1 MKTIKSL
8 LIISLLS
15 IMTMG
20 FAQNVIE
27 GTVYEKDDNGNLVPL
42 AGANVYWKIANVGT
56 VTDVNGRYSIEIHP
70 TYKCLVFSFVGYE
83 NDTVHHMAEP
93 QHYDHVMSTPL
104 TLDEVEVA
112 ARQKAQY
119 VSALEALHVEHITGE
134 ALRRCACCSLAE
146 SFETNASV
154 DVAYADAVTGAKQ
167 IELLGLSG
175 LYTQMMT
182 ENMPNFRGLA
192 STFGLSYVP
201 GTWMHGISVSK
212 GASSVRNGYESISGQ
227 INVDFKEPEAD
238 KSEKVFVNMFTNT
251 MAMTE
256 LNFNARLKVGKN
268 DGLMLLGHVGYNP
281 MKMDGNGD
289 GFLDDPVTKQYS
301 AFLRYNHPNTGH
313 FGCKLGVKAL
323 KESRLSG
330 QKDFDPE
337 HRLDPGYGLYGINI
351 NTERYEAFAKTG
363 FIFDRPETSL
373 GVQQQLT
380 YHKTDSYYG
389 LTDYNTTQLSYYVN
403 LLFDSYI
410 VNTHH
415 KYSVGASYSYD
426 RYNEEQNIFTTTQD
440 ALPQQRVE
448 QVPGVFAEYVFS
460 DDHQWTVIG
469 GFRADYNTY
478 YNRLFYTPRL
488 HVRFRTENELALRLS
503 AGKGY
508 RSPNILAE
516 NSTMLA
522 SSRQILFLNMDQ
534 PKMEEAWNF
543 GINLSKH
550 FDVGEKEIQVLV
562 DAYRT
567 DFINQV
573 VIDRDADAH
582 QIRIYNLDGKSY
594 SNCAQ
599 IQVDYELFRN
609 FDVSAAFRYT
619 DVKMT
624 INDTLREKPFVNRYK
639 GLLTLSYAPGTWQF
653 DLVTQFNGDSRI
665 PDLSGN
671 ATAVADGQV
680 MDRSPFYVMM
690 STQVTKKL
698 GKHWEVYVGGENLT
712 NYKQSHPLVAANDPF
727 GNDFDAA
734 MVWGPLSGIR
744 GYVGVRFQVK

>member
-1 MKTIKSL
+1 
-8 LIISLLS
+8 
-15 IMTMG
+15 MG
-20 FAQNVIE
+20 FAQNIIE
-27 GTVYEKDDNGNLVPL
+27 GTVYEENNGVKTPL
-42 AGANVYWKIANVGT
+42 PGANVYWKIANVGT
-56 VTDVNGRYSIEIHP
+56 VTDEHGHYSIEIHP

-93 QHYDHVMSTPL
+93 QHYDHVMSKPL
-104 TLDEVEVA
+104 LLDEVEVM

-119 VSALEALHVEHITGE
+119 VSNFDPRQIEHITGE

-192 STFGLSYVP
+192 SAFGLSYVP

-238 KSEKVFVNMFTNT
+238 KSEKVFVNLFTNT
-251 MAMTE
+251 MAMME
-256 LNFNARLKVGKN
+256 LNFNARMKVGKN

-330 QKDFDPE
+330 QMDFDPA
-337 HRLDPGYGLYGINI
+337 HRLDAGYSLYGIGI

-373 GVQQQLT
+373 GIQQQLT

-389 LTDYNTTQLSYYVN
+389 LTAYNATQLSYYANV
-403 LLFDSYI
+403 LFDSYLF
-410 VNTHH
+410 NTNH
-415 KYSVGASYSYD
+415 KYSVGTSYSYD
-426 RYNEEQNIFTTTQD
+426 DYDELLNDSVMR
-440 ALPQQRVE
+440 RVE

-460 DDHQWTVIG
+460 DDHHWTVIG

-478 YNRLFYTPRL
+478 YDRLFYTPRL
-488 HVRFRTENELALRLS
+488 HVRFRTDNELALRLS

-508 RSPNILAE
+508 RSPNVLAE
-516 NSTMLA
+516 NSTMFA
-522 SSRQILFLNMDQ
+522 SSRQLLFLET

-543 GINLSKH
+543 GINISKH
-550 FDVGEKEIQVLV
+550 FDVGEKEIQMLV

-567 DFINQV
+567 DFVNQIV
-573 VIDRDADAH
+573 LDRDANAH

-599 IQVDYELFRN
+599 IQLDYELFHN

-639 GLLTLSYAPGTWQF
+639 GLLTLSYAPDTWQF
-653 DLVTQFNGDSRI
+653 DLITQFNGDSRI

-671 ATAVADGQV
+671 ATAVADGQAV
-680 MDRSPFYVMM
+680 DRSPFYVIMNA
-690 STQVTKKL
+690 QVTKKL
-698 GKHWEVYVGGENLT
+698 GEHWEIYAGGENLT
-712 NYKQSHPLVAANDPF
+712 NYKQSHPLVAASDPF

-744 GYVGVRFQVK
+744 GYLGVRFQVK

>member
-1 MKTIKSL
+1 MKTIKFL

-15 IMTMG
+15 FVSFG
-20 FAQNVIE
+20 FTQNIIE
-27 GTVYEKDDNGNLVPL
+27 GTVYEEVNGKKQPL
-42 AGANVYWKIANVGT
+42 PGANVYWKIANVGT
-56 VTDVNGRYSIEIHP
+56 VTDEHGHYSIEIHP
-70 TYKCLVFSFVGYE
+70 TYKCLVFSFVGYV

-93 QHYDHVMSTPL
+93 QHYDHVMSTPI
-104 TLDEVEVA
+104 TLSEVEVA

-119 VSALEALHVEHITGE
+119 VNALDPMHVEHITGE

-192 STFGLSYVP
+192 SAFGLGYVP

-212 GASSVRNGYESISGQ
+212 GTSSVRNGYESISGQ
-227 INVDFKEPEAD
+227 INVDFKEPQDDHA
-238 KSEKVFVNMFTNT
+238 EKVFINGFVNS

-256 LNFNARLKVGKN
+256 LNFNTRVNVGER
-268 DGLMLLGHVGYNP
+268 DGLLLLGHVGHNF

-289 GFLDDPVTKQYS
+289 GFLDDPMTTQYS

-323 KESRLSG
+323 KETRSSG
-330 QKDFDPE
+330 QMDGD
-337 HRLDPGYGLYGINI
+337 YGIGI

-373 GVQQQLT
+373 GIQQQLT
-380 YHKTDSYYG
+380 YHKLNSYFG
-389 LTDYNTTQLSYYVN
+389 LKDYNATQLSYYVN
-403 LLFDSYI
+403 VLFDSYI
-410 VNTHH
+410 VNDHH

-426 RYNEEQNIFTTTQD
+426 RYDEYQNFLMTTQE
-440 ALPQQRVE
+440 AGPKRRVE
-448 QVPGVFAEYVFS
+448 QVPGAFAEYVFS
-460 DDHQWTVIG
+460 DDHHWTVIG

-478 YNRLFYTPRL
+478 YERMFYTPRL
-488 HVRFRTENELALRLS
+488 HVRFRTHDELALRLS

-508 RSPNILAE
+508 RSPNVLAE

-522 SSRQILFLNMDQ
+522 SSRAIRFLEQ
-534 PKMEEAWNF
+534 PKMEEAWNY
-543 GINLSKH
+543 GVNISKH
-550 FDVGEKEIQVLV
+550 FDVGEKEIQLLV

-567 DFINQV
+567 DFVNQ
-573 VIDRDADAH
+573 IILDRDADAH
-582 QIRIYNLDGKSY
+582 EIRIYNLNGKSY

-599 IQVDYELFRN
+599 IQLDYELFKN

-624 INDTLREKPFVNRYK
+624 INDSLREKPFVNRYK

-653 DLVTQFNGDSRI
+653 DLITQFNGDSRI
-665 PDLSGN
+665 PDMSGN
-671 ATAVADGQV
+671 TTAVADGQNLE
-680 MDRSPFYVMM
+680 RSPFYVIMNA
-690 STQVTKKL
+690 QITKRL
-698 GKHWEVYVGGENLT
+698 GEHWEIYAGGENLT
-712 NYKQSHPLVAANDPF
+712 NYKQKHPLVAASEPF
-727 GNDFDAA
+727 GNDFDAS

-744 GYVGVRFQVK
+744 GYVGFRFQMK

>member
-1 MKTIKSL
+1 MKTNKLILSL
-8 LIISLLS
+8 ILLAFAS
-15 IMTMG
+15 TA

-27 GTVYEKDDNGNLVPL
+27 GTVYEREPNGDLTPL
-42 AGANVYWKIANVGT
+42 PGVNVYWKIANVGT
-56 VTDVNGRYSIEIHP
+56 ITDPQGHYSIEIHP

-93 QHYDHVMSTPL
+93 QHYDHVMSTPIQ
-104 TLDEVEVA
+104 LDEVKIYS
-112 ARQKAQY
+112 RQAAQY
-119 VSALEALHVEHITGE
+119 VSAIDPIHVEHITGE

-192 STFGLSYVP
+192 SAFGLSYVP

-227 INVDFKEPEAD
+227 INVEYKEPEENH
-238 KSEKVFVNMFTNT
+238 SERLFFNLFSNT

-256 LNFNARLKVGKN
+256 FNFNTRFNLGEH
-268 DGLMLLGHVGYNP
+268 DGLLLLGHVGINP

-289 GFLDDPVTKQYS
+289 GFMDDPVTHNYNV
-301 AFLRYNHPNTGH
+301 FLRYNHPNRGH

-323 KESRLSG
+323 KENRVSG
-330 QKDFDPE
+330 QIDGD
-337 HRLDPGYGLYGINI
+337 YGIGI

-373 GVQQQLT
+373 GIQQQVT
-380 YHKTDSYYG
+380 YHKLDSYFG
-389 LTDYNTTQLSYYVN
+389 LKDYNATQLSYYANV
-403 LLFDSYI
+403 LFDSYI

-426 RYNEEQNIFTTTQD
+426 NYEEVLND
-440 ALPQQRVE
+440 SLMPRVE
-448 QVPGVFAEYVFS
+448 QVPGAFAEYVFS
-460 DDHQWTVIG
+460 DDHHWTLIG
-469 GFRADYNTY
+469 GIRADYNTY
-478 YNRLFYTPRL
+478 YDRLFYTPRL
-488 HVRFRTENELALRLS
+488 HVRFRTDNELALRLS

-508 RSPNILAE
+508 RSPNVLAE
-516 NSTMLA
+516 NSTLLA
-522 SSRQILFLNMDQ
+522 SSRQLLFLDT

-567 DFINQV
+567 DFVNQIV
-573 VIDRDADAH
+573 LDRDADAH

-609 FDVSAAFRYT
+609 FDVSAAFRFT

-671 ATAVADGQV
+671 ATAMADGQV
-680 MDRSPFYVMM
+680 MERSPFYVMM
-690 STQVTKKL
+690 STQITKKL
-698 GKHWEVYVGGENLT
+698 GEHWEIYAGGENLT

-727 GNDFDAA
+727 GNDFDAT

-744 GYVGVRFQVK
+744 GYLGVRFQVK

>member
-1 MKTIKSL
+1 MKYIKHILFL
-8 LIISLLS
+8 LLWICP
-15 IMTMG
+15 
-20 FAQNVIE
+20 FFCAAQGYIE
-27 GTVYEKDDNGNLVPL
+27 GTVYEESENGVKTPL
-42 AGANVYWKIANVGT
+42 PGVNVYWKIVNEGT
-56 VTDVNGRYSIEIHP
+56 VTDANGH
-70 TYKCLVFSFVGYE
+70 YKIPLHETIGCLVFSCISYE
-83 NDTVHHMAEP
+83 NDTVHHMVNPA
-93 QHYDHVMSTPL
+93 HYDHVFSAIHML
-104 TLDEVEVA
+104 NEVEIA

-119 VSALEALHVEHITGE
+119 VTTFDPRHIEHITGE

-192 STFGLSYVP
+192 SAFGLSYVP

-227 INVDFKEPEAD
+227 INVDFKEPEEDHA
-238 KSEKVFVNMFTNT
+238 EKVFVNGFVNT

-256 LNFNARLKVGKN
+256 LNFNTRINVGER
-268 DGLMLLGHVGYNP
+268 DGLLLLGHVGHNF

-289 GFLDDPVTKQYS
+289 GFLDDPMTTQYS

-323 KESRLSG
+323 KETRNSG
-330 QKDFDPE
+330 QMDFDPT
-337 HRLDPGYGLYGINI
+337 HPQDGFYGIGI

-373 GVQQQLT
+373 GIQQQLT
-380 YHKTDSYYG
+380 YHKLDSYFG
-389 LTDYNTTQLSYYVN
+389 LKDYNATQLSYYVN
-403 LLFDSYI
+403 VLFDSYI
-410 VNTHH
+410 VNDHH

-426 RYNEEQNIFTTTQD
+426 RYDEDQNFLLTTQE
-440 ALPQQRVE
+440 AGPKRRVE
-448 QVPGVFAEYVFS
+448 QVPGAFAEYVFS
-460 DDHQWTVIG
+460 DDHHWTVIG

-478 YNRLFYTPRL
+478 YDKLFYTPRL
-488 HVRFRTENELALRLS
+488 HLRFRTDHELALRLS

-508 RSPNILAE
+508 RSPNVLAE

-522 SSRQILFLNMDQ
+522 SSRAIVFMEQ
-534 PKMEEAWNF
+534 PRMEEAWNY
-543 GINLSKH
+543 GVNLSKH
-550 FDVGEKEIQVLV
+550 FDVGEKELQLLF

-567 DFINQV
+567 DFVNQIV
-573 VIDRDADAH
+573 LDRDADAH
-582 QIRIYNLDGKSY
+582 EIRIYNLNGKSY

-599 IQVDYELFRN
+599 IQLDYELFRN

-624 INDTLREKPFVNRYK
+624 IADSLREKPFVNRYK

-653 DLVTQFNGDSRI
+653 DVVTQFNGDSRI

-671 ATAVADGQV
+671 ASAVADGQNLE
-680 MDRSPFYVMM
+680 RSPFYVIMNA
-690 STQVTKKL
+690 QVTKKL
-698 GKHWEVYVGGENLT
+698 GEHWEIYAGGENLT
-712 NYKQSHPLVAANDPF
+712 NYKQHHPLVAPSEPF
-727 GNDFDAA
+727 GNDFDAS

-744 GYVGVRFQVK
+744 GYVGFRFQVK

>member
-1 MKTIKSL
+1 M
-8 LIISLLS
+8 
-15 IMTMG
+15 
-20 FAQNVIE
+20 AQNVIE
-27 GTVYEKDDNGNLVPL
+27 GTVYEEVDGKRQPL
-42 AGANVYWKIANVGT
+42 PGVNVYWKIANVGT
-56 VTDVNGRYSIEIHP
+56 VTDEQGHYSLEIHP
-70 TYKCLVFSFVGYE
+70 TYKCLVFSFVGYL
-83 NDTVHHMAEP
+83 NDTVHHMAKP
-93 QHYDHVMSTPL
+93 QHYDHVMSTPV
-104 TLDEVEVA
+104 TLSEVEIA

-119 VSALEALHVEHITGE
+119 VSALDPRHIEHITSE

-192 STFGLSYVP
+192 SAFGLGYVP

-212 GASSVRNGYESISGQ
+212 GTSSVRNGYESISGQ
-227 INVDFKEPEAD
+227 INVEFKEPDEEH
-238 KSEKVFVNMFTNT
+238 SEKVFVNLFTNT
-251 MAMTE
+251 MLMTE
-256 LNFNARLKVGKN
+256 LNFNTRVKVGKN
-268 DGLMLLGHVGYNP
+268 DGLMLLGHVGFNP

-289 GFLDDPVTKQYS
+289 SFLDDPVTKQYS

-323 KESRLSG
+323 KEERLSG
-330 QKDFDPE
+330 QMDFDPKR
-337 HRLDPGYGLYGINI
+337 RLEEGYDLYGIGI

-373 GVQQQLT
+373 GIQQQLT
-380 YHKTDSYYG
+380 YHKMNSYFG
-389 LTDYNTTQLSYYVN
+389 LKDYNANQLSYYAN

-410 VNTHH
+410 VTTNH
-415 KYSVGASYSYD
+415 KYSVGASFSYD
-426 RYNEEQNIFTTTQD
+426 RFNEKFIDSTMNHSE
-440 ALPQQRVE
+440 RVG
-448 QVPGVFAEYVFS
+448 GVFAEYVFS
-460 DDHQWTVIG
+460 DDHHWTVIG
-469 GFRADYNTY
+469 GFRADYNSY
-478 YNRLFYTPRL
+478 YQRMLYTPRL
-488 HVRFRTENELALRLS
+488 HVRFRTDNELALRLS

-508 RSPNILAE
+508 RSPNVLAE
-516 NSTMLA
+516 NSTILA
-522 SSRQILFLNMDQ
+522 SSRQIVFVNT

-550 FDVGEKEIQVLV
+550 FDVGEKEIQLLV

-567 DFINQV
+567 DFLNQI

-582 QIRIYNLDGKSY
+582 QILIYNLNGKSY

-599 IQVDYELFRN
+599 IQVDYELFRD
-609 FDVSAAFRYT
+609 FDISLAFRYT

-639 GLLTLSYAPGTWQF
+639 GLVTLSYAPGTWQF
-653 DLVTQFNGDSRI
+653 DLITQFNGDSRI
-665 PDLSGN
+665 PDMSGN
-671 ATAVADGQV
+671 ATAVKDGQV
-680 MDRSPFYVMM
+680 LERSPFYVIMNA
-690 STQVTKKL
+690 QVTKKL
-698 GKHWEVYVGGENLT
+698 GKHWEIYAGGENLT
-712 NYKQSHPLVAANDPF
+712 NFKQQRPIVAAYDPF
-727 GNDFDAA
+727 SNDFDAS

-744 GYVGVRFQVK
+744 GYLGVRFQVK

>member
-8 LIISLLS
+8 IILSLLS
-15 IMTMG
+15 IT
-20 FAQNVIE
+20 FSALAQNVIE
-27 GTVYEKDDNGNLVPL
+27 GTVYEEVDGKRQPL
-42 AGANVYWKIANVGT
+42 PGVNVYWKIANVGT
-56 VTDVNGRYSIEIHP
+56 VTDEQGHYSLEIHP
-70 TYKCLVFSFVGYE
+70 TYKCLVFSFVGYL

-93 QHYDHVMSTPL
+93 QHYDHVMSSPL
-104 TLDEVEVA
+104 TLSEVEIA

-119 VSALEALHVEHITGE
+119 VTALDPRHIEHITGE

-192 STFGLSYVP
+192 SAFGLGYVP

-212 GASSVRNGYESISGQ
+212 GTSSVRNGYESISGQ
-227 INVDFKEPEAD
+227 INVEFKEPDEEH
-238 KSEKVFVNMFTNT
+238 SEKVFVNLFTNT
-251 MAMTE
+251 MLMTE
-256 LNFNARLKVGKN
+256 LNFNTRVKVGKN
-268 DGLMLLGHVGYNP
+268 DGLMLLGHVGFNP

-289 GFLDDPVTKQYS
+289 SFLDDPVTKQYS

-323 KESRLSG
+323 KEERLSG
-330 QKDFDPE
+330 QMDFDPKR
-337 HRLDPGYGLYGINI
+337 RLEEGYDLYGIGI

-373 GVQQQLT
+373 GIQQQLT
-380 YHKTDSYYG
+380 YHKLNSYFG
-389 LTDYNTTQLSYYVN
+389 LKDYNANQLSYYAN

-410 VNTHH
+410 VTTNH
-415 KYSVGASYSYD
+415 KFSVGASFSYD
-426 RYNEEQNIFTTTQD
+426 KYHELFIDSTMN
-440 ALPQQRVE
+440 RVE
-448 QVPGVFAEYVFS
+448 RVGGAFAEYVFS
-460 DDHQWTVIG
+460 DDHHWTVIG
-469 GFRADYNTY
+469 GFRADYNSY
-478 YNRLFYTPRL
+478 YQRMLYTPRL
-488 HVRFRTENELALRLS
+488 HVRFRTDNELALRLS

-508 RSPNILAE
+508 RSPNVLAE

-522 SSRQILFLNMDQ
+522 SSRQILFLDT

-550 FDVGEKEIQVLV
+550 FDVGEKEIQLLV

-567 DFINQV
+567 DFLNQI

-599 IQVDYELFRN
+599 IQVDYELFRD
-609 FDVSAAFRYT
+609 FDISLAFRYT

-639 GLLTLSYAPGTWQF
+639 GLVTLSYAPGTWQF
-653 DLVTQFNGDSRI
+653 DLITQFNGDSRI
-665 PDLSGN
+665 PDMNGN
-671 ATAVADGQV
+671 ATAVKDGQV
-680 MDRSPFYVMM
+680 LERSLFYVIMNA
-690 STQVTKKL
+690 QVTKKL
-698 GKHWEVYVGGENLT
+698 GKHWEIYAGGENLT
-712 NYKQSHPLVAANDPF
+712 NFKQQRPIVAAYDPF
-727 GNDFDAA
+727 SNDFDAS

-744 GYVGVRFQVK
+744 GYLGVRFQVK

>member
-8 LIISLLS
+8 LIISLLAL
-15 IMTMG
+15 MTSA

-27 GTVYEKDDNGNLVPL
+27 GTVYEEVDGKRQPL
-42 AGANVYWKIANVGT
+42 PGVNVYWKIANVGT
-56 VTDVNGRYSIEIHP
+56 VTDEQGHYSLEIHP
-70 TYKCLVFSFVGYE
+70 TYKCLVFSFVGYL
-83 NDTVHHMAEP
+83 NDTVHHMAKP
-93 QHYDHVMSTPL
+93 QHYDHVMSTPV
-104 TLDEVEVA
+104 TLSEVEIA

-119 VSALEALHVEHITGE
+119 VSALDPRHIEHITSE

-192 STFGLSYVP
+192 SAFGLGYVP

-212 GASSVRNGYESISGQ
+212 GTSSVRNGYESISGQ
-227 INVDFKEPEAD
+227 INVEFKEPDEEH
-238 KSEKVFVNMFTNT
+238 SEKVFVNLFTNT
-251 MAMTE
+251 MLMSE
-256 LNFNARLKVGKN
+256 LNFNTRVKVGKN
-268 DGLMLLGHVGYNP
+268 DGLMLLGHVGFNP

-289 GFLDDPVTKQYS
+289 SFLDDPVTKQYS

-323 KESRLSG
+323 KEERLSG
-330 QKDFDPE
+330 QMDFDPKR
-337 HRLDPGYGLYGINI
+337 RLEEGYDLYGIGI

-373 GVQQQLT
+373 GIQQQLT
-380 YHKTDSYYG
+380 YHKMNSYFG
-389 LTDYNTTQLSYYVN
+389 LKDYNANQLSYYAN

-410 VNTHH
+410 VTTNH
-415 KYSVGASYSYD
+415 KYSVGASFSYD
-426 RYNEEQNIFTTTQD
+426 RFNEKFIDSTMNHSE
-440 ALPQQRVE
+440 RVG
-448 QVPGVFAEYVFS
+448 GVFAEYVFS
-460 DDHQWTVIG
+460 DDHHWTVIG
-469 GFRADYNTY
+469 GFRADYNSY
-478 YNRLFYTPRL
+478 YQRMLYTPRL
-488 HVRFRTENELALRLS
+488 HVRFRTDNELALRLS

-508 RSPNILAE
+508 RSPNVLAE
-516 NSTMLA
+516 NSTILA
-522 SSRQILFLNMDQ
+522 SSRQIVFVNA

-550 FDVGEKEIQVLV
+550 FDVGEKEIQLLV

-567 DFINQV
+567 DFLNQI

-582 QIRIYNLDGKSY
+582 QILIYNLDGKSY

-599 IQVDYELFRN
+599 IQVDYELFRD
-609 FDVSAAFRYT
+609 FDISLAFRYT

-639 GLLTLSYAPGTWQF
+639 GLVTLSYAPGTWQF
-653 DLVTQFNGDSRI
+653 DLITQFNGDSRI
-665 PDLSGN
+665 PDMSGN
-671 ATAVADGQV
+671 ATAVKDGQV
-680 MDRSPFYVMM
+680 LERSPFYVIMNA
-690 STQVTKKL
+690 QVTKKL
-698 GKHWEVYVGGENLT
+698 GKHWEIYAGGENLT
-712 NYKQSHPLVAANDPF
+712 NFKQQRPIVAAYDPF
-727 GNDFDAA
+727 SNDFDAS

-744 GYVGVRFQVK
+744 GYLGVRFQVK

>member
-1 MKTIKSL
+1 
-8 LIISLLS
+8 
-15 IMTMG
+15 MG
-20 FAQNVIE
+20 YAQGVIE
-27 GTVYEKDDNGNLVPL
+27 GTVYEETNGVRTPL
-42 AGANVYWKIANVGT
+42 PGVNVYWKIVNEGT
-56 VTDVNGRYSIEIHP
+56 VTDANGHYVIPLHERIG
-70 TYKCLVFSFVGYE
+70 CLVFSYISYE
-83 NDTVHHMAEP
+83 NDTVHHMVEP
-93 QHYDHVMSTPL
+93 THYDHVFSTL
-104 TLDEVEVA
+104 HMLNEVEIA

-119 VSALEALHVEHITGE
+119 VSVLEPLHVEHITGE

-212 GASSVRNGYESISGQ
+212 GTSSVRNGYESISGQ

-238 KSEKVFVNMFTNT
+238 KSEQVFVNLFTNT
-251 MAMTE
+251 MLMSE
-256 LNFNARLKVGKN
+256 LNFNARVKVGKN
-268 DGLMLLGHVGYNP
+268 DGLMLLGHIGFNP

-289 GFLDDPVTKQYS
+289 GFIDDPVTKQYS

-330 QKDFDPE
+330 QMDFDPA
-337 HRLDPGYGLYGINI
+337 HRLDDGYDLYGIGI
-351 NTERYEAFAKTG
+351 NTERYEGFAKTG

-373 GVQQQLT
+373 GIQQQVT
-380 YHKTDSYYG
+380 YHKLNSYFGLKDYNATQFSYYA
-389 LTDYNTTQLSYYVN
+389 NI
-403 LLFDSYI
+403 LFDSYI

-415 KYSVGASYSYD
+415 KYSIGASYSYD
-426 RYNEEQNIFTTTQD
+426 RYNEDQNFLPTTQE
-440 ALPQQRVE
+440 ATPKRRVE
-448 QVPGVFAEYVFS
+448 QVPGAFAEYIFS
-460 DDHQWTVIG
+460 DDHHWTVIG

-478 YNRLFYTPRL
+478 YERMFYTPRL
-488 HVRFRTENELALRLS
+488 HVRFRTDNELALRLS

-508 RSPNILAE
+508 RSPNVLAE
-516 NSTMLA
+516 NSTLLA
-522 SSRQILFLNMDQ
+522 SSRQLIYVNT
-534 PKMEEAWNF
+534 PKMEEAWNY

-550 FDVGEKEIQVLV
+550 FDVGEKELQVLV
-562 DAYRT
+562 DAYRS
-567 DFINQV
+567 DFVNQI
-573 VIDRDADAH
+573 VIDRDSDAH

-599 IQVDYELFRN
+599 IQLDYELFKD
-609 FDVSAAFRYT
+609 FDISAAFRFT

-671 ATAVADGQV
+671 ATAVADGQNI
-680 MDRSPFYVMM
+680 DRSPFYVML
-690 STQVTKKL
+690 SAQITKKL
-698 GKHWEVYVGGENLT
+698 GKHWEIYVGGENLT
-712 NYKQSHPLVAANDPF
+712 NYKQHRPIIAASDPF
-727 GNDFDAA
+727 GSDFDAT

-744 GYVGVRFQVK
+744 GYLGVRFQVK

>member
-256 LNFNARLKVGKN
+256 LNFNTRLKVGKN

-373 GVQQQLT
+373 GIQQQLT
-380 YHKTDSYYG
+380 YHKTNSYYG
-389 LTDYNTTQLSYYVN
+389 LTDYNATQLSYYVN

>member
-1 MKTIKSL
+1 MSFV
-8 LIISLLS
+8 SF
-15 IMTMG
+15 G
-20 FAQNVIE
+20 FAQNIIE
-27 GTVYEKDDNGNLVPL
+27 GTVYEEVNGKRQPL
-42 AGANVYWKIANVGT
+42 PGANVYWKIANVGT
-56 VTDVNGRYSIEIHP
+56 VTDEHGHYSIEIHP
-70 TYKCLVFSFVGYE
+70 TYKCLVFSFVGYV

-93 QHYDHVMSTPL
+93 QHYDHVMSTPI
-104 TLDEVEVA
+104 TLSEVEVA

-119 VSALEALHVEHITGE
+119 VNALDPMHVEHITGE

-192 STFGLSYVP
+192 SAFGLGYVP

-212 GASSVRNGYESISGQ
+212 GTSSVRNGYESISGQ
-227 INVDFKEPEAD
+227 INVDFKEPQDDHA
-238 KSEKVFVNMFTNT
+238 EKVFINGFVNS

-256 LNFNARLKVGKN
+256 LNFNTRVNVGER
-268 DGLMLLGHVGYNP
+268 DGLLLLGHVGHNF

-289 GFLDDPVTKQYS
+289 GFLDDPMTTQYS

-323 KESRLSG
+323 KETRSSG
-330 QKDFDPE
+330 QMDGD
-337 HRLDPGYGLYGINI
+337 YGIGI

-373 GVQQQLT
+373 GIQQQLT
-380 YHKTDSYYG
+380 YHKLNSYFG
-389 LTDYNTTQLSYYVN
+389 LKDYNATQLSYYVN
-403 LLFDSYI
+403 VLFDSYI
-410 VNTHH
+410 VNDHH

-426 RYNEEQNIFTTTQD
+426 RYDEYQNFLMTTQE
-440 ALPQQRVE
+440 AGSERRVE
-448 QVPGVFAEYVFS
+448 QVPGAFAEYVFS
-460 DDHQWTVIG
+460 DDHHWTVIG

-478 YNRLFYTPRL
+478 YERMFYTPRL
-488 HVRFRTENELALRLS
+488 HVRFRTHDELALRLS

-508 RSPNILAE
+508 RSPNVLAE

-522 SSRQILFLNMDQ
+522 SSRAIRFLEQ
-534 PKMEEAWNF
+534 PKMEEAWNY
-543 GINLSKH
+543 GLNLSKH
-550 FDVGEKEIQVLV
+550 FDVGEKEIQLLF

-567 DFINQV
+567 DFVNQ
-573 VIDRDADAH
+573 IILDRDADAH
-582 QIRIYNLDGKSY
+582 EIRIYNLNGKSY

-599 IQVDYELFRN
+599 IQLDYELFKN

-624 INDTLREKPFVNRYK
+624 INDSLREKPFVNRYK

-653 DLVTQFNGDSRI
+653 DLITQFNGDSRI
-665 PDLSGN
+665 PDMSGN
-671 ATAVADGQV
+671 ATAVADGQN
-680 MDRSPFYVMM
+680 MERSPFYVIMNA
-690 STQVTKKL
+690 QITKRL
-698 GKHWEVYVGGENLT
+698 GEHWEIYAGGENLT
-712 NYKQSHPLVAANDPF
+712 NYKQKHPLVAASEPF
-727 GNDFDAA
+727 GNDFDAS

-744 GYVGVRFQVK
+744 GYVGFRFQMK

>member
-8 LIISLLS
+8 LILSLLS
-15 IMTMG
+15 FATMG
-20 FAQNVIE
+20 FAQNFIE
-27 GTVYEKDDNGNLVPL
+27 GTVYEESENGVKTPL
-42 AGANVYWKIANVGT
+42 PGVNVYWKIVNEGT
-56 VTDVNGRYSIEIHP
+56 VTDANGH
-70 TYKCLVFSFVGYE
+70 YKIPLHERIGCLVFSCISYE
-83 NDTVHHMAEP
+83 NDTVHHMVEP
-93 QHYDHVMSTPL
+93 QHYDHVFSTVHML
-104 TLDEVEVA
+104 NEVEIA
-112 ARQKAQY
+112 TRQKAQY
-119 VSALEALHVEHITGE
+119 INSIDPRQIEHITSE

-192 STFGLSYVP
+192 SAFGLSYVP

-227 INVDFKEPEAD
+227 INVDFKEPETD
-238 KSEKVFVNMFTNT
+238 KSEQVFVNLFANT

-256 LNFNARLKVGKN
+256 LNFNTRVKIGKN

-289 GFLDDPVTKQYS
+289 GFMDDPITKQYS

-330 QKDFDPE
+330 QMDFDPA
-337 HRLDPGYGLYGINI
+337 HRLDTDYYLYGIGI

-373 GVQQQLT
+373 GIQQQLT
-380 YHKTDSYYG
+380 YHKADSYYG
-389 LTDYNTTQLSYYVN
+389 LTDYNATQLSYYANV
-403 LLFDSYI
+403 LFDSYI
-410 VNTHH
+410 VNTNH

-426 RYNEEQNIFTTTQD
+426 NYQESLNDSLMPRE
-440 ALPQQRVE
+440 E
-448 QVPGVFAEYVFS
+448 QVPGAFAEYVFS
-460 DDHQWTVIG
+460 DDHHWTVIG
-469 GFRADYNTY
+469 GIRADYNTY
-478 YNRLFYTPRL
+478 YDRLFYTPRL
-488 HVRFRTENELALRLS
+488 HVRFRTDNELALRLS

-508 RSPNILAE
+508 RSPNVLAE
-516 NSTMLA
+516 NSTILA
-522 SSRQILFLNMDQ
+522 SSRQLIFLDT

-550 FDVGEKEIQVLV
+550 FDVGEKEFQVLV

-567 DFINQV
+567 DFVNQI

-582 QIRIYNLDGKSY
+582 QIRVYNLDGKSY

-599 IQVDYELFRN
+599 IQLDYELFRN
-609 FDVSAAFRYT
+609 FDVSAAFRFT

-671 ATAVADGQV
+671 ATAVADGQ
-680 MDRSPFYVMM
+680 MMERSPFYVMM
-690 STQVTKKL
+690 STQITKKL
-698 GKHWEVYVGGENLT
+698 GEHWEIYVGGENLT

-744 GYVGVRFQVK
+744 GYLGVRFQVK

>member
-1 MKTIKSL
+1 MKTNKI
-8 LIISLLS
+8 IISILFIFAFATS
-15 IMTMG
+15 V
-20 FAQNVIE
+20 FAQGFIE
-27 GTVYEKDDNGNLVPL
+27 GTVYEESENGKRTPL
-42 AGANVYWKIANVGT
+42 PGVNVYWKIANVGT
-56 VTDVNGRYSIEIHP
+56 VTDEHGHYSLELHP

-83 NDTVHHMAEP
+83 NDTVHHIAEP
-93 QHYDHVMSTPL
+93 QHYDHVMTTPIA
-104 TLDEVEVA
+104 LDEVEVM
-112 ARQKAQY
+112 ARQKAQF
-119 VSALEALHVEHITGE
+119 VSSLDAHHIEHITGE

-154 DVAYADAVTGAKQ
+154 DVSYSDAVTGAKQ

-192 STFGLSYVP
+192 SAFGLSYVP

-212 GASSVRNGYESISGQ
+212 GTSSVRNGFESISGQ

-238 KSEKVFVNMFTNT
+238 KSEKVFVNLFTNT

-256 LNFNARLKVGKN
+256 LNFNTRVKVGKN

-281 MKMDGNGD
+281 MKMDGNED

-313 FGCKLGVKAL
+313 FGFKLGLKAL

-330 QKDFDPE
+330 QKDFDPA
-337 HRLDPGYGLYGINI
+337 HRLDDDYGLYGIGI
-351 NTERYEAFAKTG
+351 QTERYEAFAKTG

-373 GVQQQLT
+373 GIQQQLT
-380 YHKTDSYYG
+380 YHKLDSYFG
-389 LTDYNTTQLSYYVN
+389 RTDYNATQLSYYAN
-403 LLFDSYI
+403 MLFDSYI
-410 VNTHH
+410 VNTNH

-426 RYNEEQNIFTTTQD
+426 HYDELLSDSVMRRT
-440 ALPQQRVE
+440 E

-460 DDHQWTVIG
+460 DDHHWTVIG
-469 GFRADYNTY
+469 GIRADYNSY
-478 YNRLFYTPRL
+478 YDRLFYTPRFHL
-488 HVRFRTENELALRLS
+488 RFRTHHELALRFS

-508 RSPNILAE
+508 RSPNVLAE
-516 NSTMLA
+516 NSTMMA
-522 SSRQILFLNMDQ
+522 SARQIRFLDT
-534 PKMEEAWNF
+534 PKMEEAWNL

-550 FDVGEKEIQVLV
+550 FHVGEKELQLLMDV
-562 DAYRT
+562 YRT
-567 DFINQV
+567 DFVNQIV
-573 VIDRDADAH
+573 LDRDADAH

-599 IQVDYELFRN
+599 IQLDYELFHN

-624 INDTLREKPFVNRYK
+624 INDSLREKPFVNRYK

-653 DLVTQFNGDSRI
+653 DLITQFNGDSRV
-665 PDLSGN
+665 PDLHGN
-671 ATAVADGQV
+671 TTAVANGQNIE
-680 MDRSPFYVMM
+680 RSPFYVIVN
-690 STQVTKKL
+690 TQITKKL
-698 GKHWEVYVGGENLT
+698 GKHWELYFGGENLT
-712 NYKQSHPLVAANDPF
+712 NYKQKYPIIAAENPF
-727 GNDFDAA
+727 SNDFDAS

>member
-8 LIISLLS
+8 IIILLLS
-15 IMTMG
+15 FATMG

-27 GTVYEKDDNGNLVPL
+27 GTVYEKVDGKKQPL
-42 AGANVYWKIANVGT
+42 PGVNVYWKIANVGT
-56 VTDVNGRYSIEIHP
+56 VTDEHGHYSIEIHP
-70 TYKCLVFSFVGYE
+70 TYKCLVFSFVGYN

-93 QHYDHVMSTPL
+93 QHYDHIMSSPL
-104 TLDEVEVA
+104 TLNEVEIA

-119 VSALEALHVEHITGE
+119 VSAIDPHHIEHITGE

-192 STFGLSYVP
+192 SAFGLGYVP

-212 GASSVRNGYESISGQ
+212 GTSSVRNGYESISGQ
-227 INVDFKEPEAD
+227 INVDFKEPQEDHA
-238 KSEKVFVNMFTNT
+238 ERVFVNGFVNS

-256 LNFNARLKVGKN
+256 LNFNTRVNVGER
-268 DGLMLLGHVGYNP
+268 DGLLLLGHVGYNP

-289 GFLDDPVTKQYS
+289 GFLDDPVTSQYS
-301 AFLRYNHPNTGH
+301 VFLRYNHPNTGH

-323 KESRLSG
+323 KENRLSG
-330 QKDFDPE
+330 QMDFDPKRRGE
-337 HRLDPGYGLYGINI
+337 AGYDRYGIGI
-351 NTERYEAFAKTG
+351 STDRYEAFAKTG

-373 GVQQQLT
+373 GIQQQLT
-380 YHKTDSYYG
+380 YHKMSSYFGLSDYNAKQFSYYA
-389 LTDYNTTQLSYYVN
+389 NI
-403 LLFDSYI
+403 LFDSYI
-410 VNTHH
+410 VNDHH

-426 RYNEEQNIFTTTQD
+426 RYDEDQNFLVTTSD
-440 ALPQQRVE
+440 IAPKHRVE
-448 QVPGVFAEYVFS
+448 QVPGAFAEYVFS
-460 DDHQWTVIG
+460 DDHHWTVIG

-478 YNRLFYTPRL
+478 YERLFYTPRL
-488 HVRFRTENELALRLS
+488 HVRFRGHDELAIRLS

-508 RSPNILAE
+508 RSPNVLAE
-516 NSTMLA
+516 NSTILA
-522 SSRQILFLNMDQ
+522 SSRVIRFLEK

-543 GINLSKH
+543 GLNLSKH
-550 FDVGEKEIQVLV
+550 FDVGEKEIQLLV

-567 DFINQV
+567 DFTHQIV
-573 VIDRDADAH
+573 LDRDADAH
-582 QIRIYNLDGKSY
+582 EIRIYNLNGKSY

-599 IQVDYELFRN
+599 IQVDYELFKD
-609 FDVSAAFRYT
+609 FDMSLAFRYT

-624 INDTLREKPFVNRYK
+624 INDSLREKPFVNRYK
-639 GLLTLSYAPGTWQF
+639 GLVTLSYAPGTWQF
-653 DLVTQFNGDSRI
+653 DLITQFNGDSRI
-665 PDLSGN
+665 PDMNGN
-671 ATAVADGQV
+671 ATAVADHQV
-680 MDRSPFYVMM
+680 MERSPFYVIMNA
-690 STQVTKKL
+690 QVTKKL
-698 GKHWEVYVGGENLT
+698 GKHWELYAGGENLT
-712 NYKQSHPLVAANDPF
+712 NYKQDHPIVSANNPF
-727 GNDFDAA
+727 GNDFDAS

-744 GYVGVRFQVK
+744 GYVGFRYSLK

>member
-1 MKTIKSL
+1 MKTIKFL

-15 IMTMG
+15 FVSFG
-20 FAQNVIE
+20 FAQNIIE
-27 GTVYEKDDNGNLVPL
+27 GTVYEEVNGKKQPL
-42 AGANVYWKIANVGT
+42 PGANVYWKIANVGT
-56 VTDVNGRYSIEIHP
+56 VTDEHGHYSIEIHP
-70 TYKCLVFSFVGYE
+70 TYKCLVFSFVGYV

-93 QHYDHVMSTPL
+93 QHYDHVMSTPI
-104 TLDEVEVA
+104 TLSEVEVA

-119 VSALEALHVEHITGE
+119 VNALDPMHVEHITGE

-192 STFGLSYVP
+192 SAFGLGYVP

-212 GASSVRNGYESISGQ
+212 GTSSVRNGYESISGQ
-227 INVDFKEPEAD
+227 INVDFKEPQDDHA
-238 KSEKVFVNMFTNT
+238 EKVFINGFVNS

-256 LNFNARLKVGKN
+256 LNFNTRVNVGER
-268 DGLMLLGHVGYNP
+268 DGLLLLGHVGHNF

-289 GFLDDPVTKQYS
+289 GFLDDPMTTQYS

-323 KESRLSG
+323 KETRNSG
-330 QKDFDPE
+330 QMDGD
-337 HRLDPGYGLYGINI
+337 YGIGI

-373 GVQQQLT
+373 GIQQQLT
-380 YHKTDSYYG
+380 YHKLDSYFG
-389 LTDYNTTQLSYYVN
+389 LKDYNATQLSYYVN
-403 LLFDSYI
+403 VLFDSYI
-410 VNTHH
+410 VNDHH

-426 RYNEEQNIFTTTQD
+426 RYDEDQNFLMTTQE
-440 ALPQQRVE
+440 AGPKRRVE
-448 QVPGVFAEYVFS
+448 QVPGAFAEYVFS
-460 DDHQWTVIG
+460 DDHHWTVIG

-478 YNRLFYTPRL
+478 YERMFYTPRL
-488 HVRFRTENELALRLS
+488 HVRFRTHDELALRLS

-508 RSPNILAE
+508 RSPNVLAE

-522 SSRQILFLNMDQ
+522 SSRAIRFLEQ
-534 PKMEEAWNF
+534 PKMEEAWNY
-543 GINLSKH
+543 GVNISKH
-550 FDVGEKEIQVLV
+550 FDVGEKEIQLLL

-567 DFINQV
+567 DFVNQ
-573 VIDRDADAH
+573 IILDRDADAH
-582 QIRIYNLDGKSY
+582 EIRIYNLNGKSY

-599 IQVDYELFRN
+599 IQLDYELFKN

-624 INDTLREKPFVNRYK
+624 INDSLREKPFVNRYK

-653 DLVTQFNGDSRI
+653 DLITQFNGDSRI
-665 PDLSGN
+665 PGMSGN
-671 ATAVADGQV
+671 ATAVADGQNLE
-680 MDRSPFYVMM
+680 RSPFYVIMNA
-690 STQVTKKL
+690 QITKRL
-698 GKHWEVYVGGENLT
+698 GKHWEVYAGGENLT
-712 NYKQSHPLVAANDPF
+712 NYKQQHPLVAASEPF
-727 GNDFDAA
+727 GNDFDAS

-744 GYVGVRFQVK
+744 GYVGFRFQIR

>member
-192 STFGLSYVP
+192 SAFGLSYVP

-238 KSEKVFVNMFTNT
+238 KSEKVFVNLFTNT

-330 QKDFDPE
+330 QMDFDPE

-389 LTDYNTTQLSYYVN
+389 LTDYNATQLSYYVN

-460 DDHQWTVIG
+460 DDYQWTVIG

-712 NYKQSHPLVAANDPF
+712 NYKQSHPLVAANEPF

>member
-192 STFGLSYVP
+192 SAFGLSYVP

-238 KSEKVFVNMFTNT
+238 KSEKVFVNLFTNT

-330 QKDFDPE
+330 QMDFDPE

-389 LTDYNTTQLSYYVN
+389 LTDYNATQLSYYVN

-460 DDHQWTVIG
+460 DDYQWTVIG

>member
-8 LIISLLS
+8 IIISLLFFAFS
-15 IMTMG
+15 TK
-20 FAQNVIE
+20 AQNVIE
-27 GTVYEKDDNGNLVPL
+27 GTVYEEVDGKRQPL
-42 AGANVYWKIANVGT
+42 PGVNVYWKIANVGT
-56 VTDVNGRYSIEIHP
+56 VTDEQGHYTLEIHP
-70 TYKCLVFSFVGYE
+70 TYKCLVFSFVGYL
-83 NDTVHHMAEP
+83 NDTVHHMAKP
-93 QHYDHVMSTPL
+93 QHYDHVMSSPL
-104 TLDEVEVA
+104 TLSEVEIA

-119 VSALEALHVEHITGE
+119 VTALDPRHIEHITGE

-192 STFGLSYVP
+192 SAFGLGYVP

-212 GASSVRNGYESISGQ
+212 GTSSVRNGYESISGQ
-227 INVDFKEPEAD
+227 INVEFKEPDEEH
-238 KSEKVFVNMFTNT
+238 SEKVFVNLFTNT
-251 MAMTE
+251 MLMTE
-256 LNFNARLKVGKN
+256 LNFNTRVKVGKN
-268 DGLMLLGHVGYNP
+268 DGLMLLGHVGFNP

-289 GFLDDPVTKQYS
+289 SFLDDPVTKQYS

-323 KESRLSG
+323 KEERLSG
-330 QKDFDPE
+330 QMDFDPKR
-337 HRLDPGYGLYGINI
+337 RLEEGYDLYGIGI

-373 GVQQQLT
+373 GIQQQLT
-380 YHKTDSYYG
+380 YHKMNSYFG
-389 LTDYNTTQLSYYVN
+389 LKDYNANQLSYYAN

-410 VNTHH
+410 VTTNH
-415 KYSVGASYSYD
+415 KFSVGASFSYD
-426 RYNEEQNIFTTTQD
+426 KFNEKFIDSTMN
-440 ALPQQRVE
+440 RVE
-448 QVPGVFAEYVFS
+448 RVGGAFAEYVFS
-460 DDHQWTVIG
+460 DDHHWTVIG
-469 GFRADYNTY
+469 GFRADYNSY
-478 YNRLFYTPRL
+478 YQRMLYTPRL
-488 HVRFRTENELALRLS
+488 HVRFRTDNELALRLS

-508 RSPNILAE
+508 RSPNVLAE

-522 SSRQILFLNMDQ
+522 SSRQIIFMNT

-550 FDVGEKEIQVLV
+550 FDVGEKEIQLLV

-567 DFINQV
+567 DFLNQI

-582 QIRIYNLDGKSY
+582 QILIYNLNGKSY

-599 IQVDYELFRN
+599 IQVDYELFRD
-609 FDVSAAFRYT
+609 FDVSLAFRYT

-639 GLLTLSYAPGTWQF
+639 GLVTLSYAPGTWQF
-653 DLVTQFNGDSRI
+653 DLITQFNGDSRI
-665 PDLSGN
+665 PDMSGN
-671 ATAVADGQV
+671 ATAVKDEQALE
-680 MDRSPFYVMM
+680 RSPFYVIMNA
-690 STQVTKKL
+690 QVTKKL
-698 GKHWEVYVGGENLT
+698 GKYWEIYAGGENLT
-712 NYKQSHPLVAANDPF
+712 NFKQQRPIVAAYDPF
-727 GNDFDAA
+727 SNDFDAS

-744 GYVGVRFQVK
+744 GYLGVRFQVK

>member
-1 MKTIKSL
+1 MKTIKSFIIIVL
-8 LIISLLS
+8 LAF
-15 IMTMG
+15 TTPT
-20 FAQNVIE
+20 FAQGVIE
-27 GTVYEKDDNGNLVPL
+27 GTVYEQVNGQKQPL
-42 AGANVYWKIANVGT
+42 PGVNVYWKIANVGT
-56 VTDVNGRYSIEIHP
+56 VTDEHGHYSIEIHP
-70 TYKCLVFSFVGYE
+70 VYKCLVFSFVGYE

-93 QHYDHVMSTPL
+93 QHYDHIMTSPI
-104 TLDEVEVA
+104 TLSEVEVA

-119 VSALEALHVEHITGE
+119 VNAIDPLHIEHITGE

-192 STFGLSYVP
+192 SAFGLGYVP

-212 GASSVRNGYESISGQ
+212 GTSSVRNGYESISGQ
-227 INVDFKEPEAD
+227 INVDFKEPEENH
-238 KSEKVFVNMFTNT
+238 SEKVFVNGFVNS

-256 LNFNARLKVGKN
+256 LNFNTRVNVGEK
-268 DGLMLLGHVGYNP
+268 DGLLLLGHVGHNF

-289 GFLDDPVTKQYS
+289 GFLDDPMTTQYS
-301 AFLRYNHPNTGH
+301 AFLRYNHPNTSH

-323 KESRLSG
+323 KENRLSG
-330 QKDFDPE
+330 QMDGD
-337 HRLDPGYGLYGINI
+337 YGIGI

-373 GVQQQLT
+373 GIQQQVT
-380 YHKTDSYYG
+380 YHKLDSYFG
-389 LTDYNTTQLSYYVN
+389 LKDYDATQLSYYVN
-403 LLFDSYI
+403 VLFDSYI
-410 VNTHH
+410 VNDHH

-426 RYNEEQNIFTTTQD
+426 RYDEYQNFLFTTLD
-440 ALPQQRVE
+440 AAPECRVE
-448 QVPGVFAEYVFS
+448 QVPGAFAEYVFS
-460 DDHQWTVIG
+460 DDHHWTAIA
-469 GFRADYNTY
+469 GFRADYNSY
-478 YNRLFYTPRL
+478 YDKLYYTPRL
-488 HVRFRTENELALRLS
+488 HVRFRGHDELAVRLS

-516 NSTMLA
+516 NSTMMA
-522 SSRQILFLNMDQ
+522 SSRAIIFQELPQ
-534 PKMEEAWNF
+534 MEEAWNY
-543 GINLSKH
+543 GVNISKH
-550 FDVGEKEIQVLV
+550 FDVGEKEIQLLV

-567 DFINQV
+567 DFVNQIV
-573 VIDRDADAH
+573 LDRDADAH
-582 QIRIYNLDGKSY
+582 EIRIYNLNGKSY

-599 IQVDYELFRN
+599 IQVDYELFKD

-624 INDTLREKPFVNRYK
+624 INDSLREKPFVNRYK

-653 DLVTQFNGDSRI
+653 DLITQFNGDSRI

-671 ATAVADGQV
+671 ATAVADGQNLE
-680 MDRSPFYVMM
+680 RSPFYVIMNA
-690 STQVTKKL
+690 QVTKKL
-698 GKHWEVYVGGENLT
+698 GEHWELYAGGENLT
-712 NYKQSHPLVAANDPF
+712 NYKQNNPIVAASEPF
-727 GNDFDAA
+727 SNDFDAS

-744 GYVGVRFQVK
+744 GYLGFRFQIK